1 MTNCNGDKRCKKI
14 ENILNQLN
22 YKRDYFLSM
31 QFRFCFLAQMLA
43 EMEQELVSWCVFL
56 TLSEDWQ
63 IHVTVFQR
71 QFPKSFQ
78 SCSEIISLTI
88 GIQVPIY
95 LNKALSQRILCILWY
110 ALNYCT
116 AATHGIV

>member
-1 MTNCNGDKRCKKI
+1 
-14 ENILNQLN
+14 
-22 YKRDYFLSM
+22 M
-31 QFRFCFLAQMLA
+31 QFHLCHLAQMLA
-43 EMEQELVSWCVFL
+43 EMEEELVSWRVFL
-56 TLSEDWQ
+56 TLSEDWP

-95 LNKALSQRILCILWY
+95 LNKALLQRILCILWY

-116 AATHGIV
+116 AATRGIV